1 MKTKIITSLK
11 KELLVIELPTAETK
25 ISIGLHC
32 IGIKPPPIGKDASD
46 INGYYHIYTEM
57 FHGFKLLG
65 SPDEI
70 KEDNVRDLVEIVGED
85 DLLGVFYKNYKMIS
99 TLTSTKQLMKD
110 ILKTRKTVH
119 YYVYYNLI
127 MIVLSL
133 VAGFYMAFAFNPEV
147 SVLKDKI
154 ASDPKAMA
162 IVVGL
167 LTLVTLVFFGVF
179 WLFYRL
185 LYGTLLRKLY
195 ANYNELKKIDL

>member
-70 KEDNVRDLVEIVGED
+70 KEEDAEELVEQSIHTGLFAHYV
-85 DLLGVFYKNYKMIS
+85 
-99 TLTSTKQLMKD
+99 KD
-110 ILKTRKTVH
+110 IPVNTYCYKTALDSFNSALESEIYWENPYGKEPIE
-119 YYVYYNLI
+119 NLQSSTFGGEKI
-127 MIVLSL
+127 IIHR
-133 VAGFYMAFAFNPEV
+133 NPMNILWHEAE
-147 SVLKDKI
+147 SRTFDK
-154 ASDPKAMA
+154 KRVKMF
-162 IVVGL
+162 V
-167 LTLVTLVFFGVF
+167 
-179 WLFYRL
+179 
-185 LYGTLLRKLY
+185 K
-195 ANYNELKKIDL
+195 N